1 MLSPCKWIFVEY
13 KPLVVKMAIDSTI
26 IDIVKANYELLCD
39 LESLLGLACVL
50 PLMEAMQT
58 LSKYVQTQTTF
69 ICDFIFKSRFVNLT
83 SKQCIV
89 N

>member
-1 MLSPCKWIFVEY
+1 
-13 KPLVVKMAIDSTI
+13 MAIDSTI